1 MVELLVFQDE
11 LCNFAGGTAMKS
23 SKDAI
28 IIHLFAI
35 LHAGVA
41 LACRAGGVTDD
52 IALTL
57 LTMLLV
63 VIICLR
69 RGLSEKFMAASIVVV
84 NILGFFIAKGISA
97 GVGLFSASPLVINP
111 ISTFITTEIIGWGIW
126 FCGGMNKEFKK
137 TGKDSLR
144 WLLVAFLLIIS
155 VRLAILLKTDGINSE
170 NIVMS
175 IIFDYIFSCGVLIF
189 LAEYAIRIN
198 EKAAE
203 EQEKARLAQ
212 YRYMKL
218 SQQVNPHFLFNS
230 LNILDCLVCEKQ
242 TEPASEYIHKLAN
255 IYRYLLKNEEE
266 KLVTLRDE
274 MAFVSQYVDL
284 LKVRFQEG
292 LDVTVDIPD
301 ALMTRKVVP
310 CSIQLL
316 IENATKH
323 NAISPDKPLRI
334 SLTCPDGEYV
344 TVTNSLRPKVTAAQ
358 STGLGL
364 NYLREQYNDL
374 AGKEVIINKSEEEY
388 CVKIPL
394 L

>member
-1 MVELLVFQDE
+1 
-11 LCNFAGGTAMKS
+11 MKI
-23 SKDAI
+23 SKDTV
-28 IIHLFAI
+28 IIHLFAL

-69 RGLSEKFMAASIVVV
+69 RGLSEKFMAGSIVIV
-84 NILGFFIAKGISA
+84 NLLGFFIAKGISA
-97 GVGLFSASPLVINP
+97 VVGLLWSSPLVINP

-126 FCGGMNKEFKK
+126 FCGGMNKDFKK
-137 TGKDSLR
+137 TGKDSFR
-144 WLLVAFLLIIS
+144 WLLVAFVLIIC
-155 VRLAILLKTDGINSE
+155 VRLVILLLLSGGINSE
-170 NIVMS
+170 NIVTN
-175 IIFDYIFSCGVLIF
+175 IIIDYVFSCGVLIF

-230 LNILDCLVCEKQ
+230 LNILDVMVCEEK
-242 TEPASEYIHKLAN
+242 TEQASTYIHKLAN

-266 KLVTLRDE
+266 RLVTLRDE
-274 MAFVSQYVDL
+274 MAFVGQYVDL

-292 LDVTVDIPD
+292 LEVTVDIPEG
-301 ALMTRKVVP
+301 LMAKKVVP

-334 SLTCPDGEYV
+334 SLGCPDGEHV
-344 TVTNSLRPKVTAAQ
+344 SVSNNLNPKITATQ
-358 STGLGL
+358 SIGLGL

-374 AGKEVIINKSEEEY
+374 AGKEVNINKSDDEY
-388 CVKIPL
+388 RVEIPL